1 MKFDK
6 VTLILFIILMGG
18 MCLLLYP
25 TASDYW
31 NSFHQSRAIASYV
44 EAVEN
49 LSTEDYEK
57 IIQAAEEYN
66 ARLYNNTGRWHMTDE
81 ELEEYLSLLDV
92 SGSGIMGY
100 IDIDKINVELPIYHT
115 VEDSVLQV
123 AVGHLPGSSLPIGGA
138 NTHAVL
144 SGHRGLPSA
153 RLFTDLDK
161 IIEGDIFVITFL
173 DEKIT
178 YEVDQINIVEPTDTS
193 KLSFTPGADLVTLIT
208 CTPYGVNSHRLMIR
222 GHRIEN
228 LDEEIILNVSA
239 DANKIDPVVV
249 APMVAVPILLLLFV
263 VMMVKTSK
271 KGEKKGKKK
280 EKNEKKDKD
289 NQ

>member
-1 MKFDK
+1 MKIDK

-49 LSTEDYEK
+49 LSEVDYEK
-57 IIQAAEEYN
+57 IIQAAQEYN
-66 ARLYNNTGRWHMTDE
+66 ARLYDNTGRWHMTDAE
-81 ELEEYLSLLDV
+81 MEEYNSLLDV

-123 AVGHLPGSSLPIGGA
+123 AVGHMPGSSLPVGGT

-161 IIEGDIFVITFL
+161 LTEKDTFVITFL

-178 YEVDQINIVEPTDTS
+178 YEVDQINIVEPTDSS
-193 KLSFTPGADLVTLIT
+193 KLAFSPGEDIVTLIT

-222 GHRIEN
+222 GHRVANAE
-228 LDEEIILNVSA
+228 EEIVLNVSA

-271 KGEKKGKKK
+271 KGSKKEKKEKKDKK
-280 EKNEKKDKD
+280 EKNK
-289 NQ
+289 

>member
-49 LSTEDYEK
+49 LSEVDYEK
-57 IIQAAEEYN
+57 IIQTAQEYN
-66 ARLYNNTGRWHMTDE
+66 ARLYDNTGRWHMTDE
-81 ELEEYLSLLDV
+81 EFEEYLSLLDV

-123 AVGHLPGSSLPIGGA
+123 AVGHLPGSSLPVGGA

-144 SGHRGLPSA
+144 SSHRGLPSA

-249 APMVAVPILLLLFV
+249 APMVAVPILLLLFA

-271 KGEKKGKKK
+271 KGNKKEKN